1 MRKREESSKK
11 KGWKVFL
18 MLQGDPRRGDRE
30 AVGLGKK
37 GEAEQGV
44 GSRGRKISHLALKN
58 FHHDDCMENV
68 LWVMGP

>member
-1 MRKREESSKK
+1 MRKREGSSKK

-30 AVGLGKK
+30 AVGLGNK

-44 GSRGRKISHLALKN
+44 RSRGRKIFAPGFKEFS
-58 FHHDDCMENV
+58 
-68 LWVMGP
+68 P